1 MTEAVVA
8 MQQVGT
14 AAQAVVVALDWQSSP
29 ETRRNATAYLDS
41 VRRPFVFSLGV
52 FVGFF
57 LRSLFV
63 FFFPCDICSSCVR
76 ILFVSGCNLRF
87 GCVSCNLPTIFFYC
101 SVTHCGSGF
110 SLRILSKWGNFWTT
124 ETACLTICCLPNYAT
139 EFLCRGYD
147 LVVRQFQHLA

>member
-41 VRRPFVFSLGV
+41 VHRPFVFSLGV

-57 LRSLFV
+57 LKEFVCV

-87 GCVSCNLPTIFFYC
+87 GCVSCNLPTIFFCC

-110 SLRILSKWGNFWTT
+110 SLRILSKCDNFWTK

-139 EFLCRGYD
+139 E
-147 LVVRQFQHLA
+147 LVWRI

>member
-1 MTEAVVA
+1 MSLWKTNEIWVWNFFLERNLGGFCCRGRGGEGEGICCFVQCRGEEEEEEEEMTEAAVA

-41 VRRPFVFSLGV
+41 VRRPFVFSLGA

-63 FFFPCDICSSCVR
+63 FFLSLAIFAPV
-76 ILFVSGCNLRF
+76 VSE
-87 GCVSCNLPTIFFYC
+87 FFL
-101 SVTHCGSGF
+101 
-110 SLRILSKWGNFWTT
+110 SLVAI
-124 ETACLTICCLPNYAT
+124 
-139 EFLCRGYD
+139 
-147 LVVRQFQHLA
+147 

>member
-1 MTEAVVA
+1 MDLLQWRRGRRGDFAVFVQCRGEEEEEEEEMTEAAVA

-63 FFFPCDICSSCVR
+63 FFFP
-76 ILFVSGCNLRF
+76 LRYLLLL
-87 GCVSCNLPTIFFYC
+87 CQIFFC
-101 SVTHCGSGF
+101 LWLQFEIWMCFLQSTHNFFLLFCHT
-110 SLRILSKWGNFWTT
+110 LRIRLLS
-124 ETACLTICCLPNYAT
+124 L
-139 EFLCRGYD
+139 D
-147 LVVRQFQHLA
+147 S